1 MSIWSVWVFERQ
13 FELVRDL
20 RAWRIR
26 KASSDFERGQQD
38 WSLMHHQLGFVDL
51 FNTLNRIPFHRDPEG
66 DVRWRRIT
74 PCEDYIS
81 LLFIVLI
88 VVLLF
93 IQNNSYFKTC
103 LPRPKLGPV
112 FTCLFLLIFRM
123 IKGWLL
129 SLAAIH
135 QIAVVI
141 CWVVFSCSWYSLK
154 FQLSPRSP

>member
-1 MSIWSVWVFERQ
+1 M
-13 FELVRDL
+13 RDL
-20 RAWRIR
+20 RGWRIR

-51 FNTLNRIPFHRDPEG
+51 FNTLNWIPFHRDLEE

-103 LPRPKLGPV
+103 LPRPKLGPRLHLSV
-112 FTCLFLLIFRM
+112 PPHIPD

-154 FQLSPRSP
+154 LQLPPRSP

>member
-1 MSIWSVWVFERQ
+1 
-13 FELVRDL
+13 
-20 RAWRIR
+20 
-26 KASSDFERGQQD
+26 
-38 WSLMHHQLGFVDL
+38 MHHQLGFVDL
-51 FNTLNRIPFHRDPEG
+51 FNTLNWIPFHRDPEE

-93 IQNNSYFKTC
+93 IQNNSYFKKC
-103 LPRPKLGPV
+103 LPRPKFGPRLHLSV
-112 FTCLFLLIFRM
+112 PPHIPD

-141 CWVVFSCSWYSLK
+141 C
-154 FQLSPRSP
+154 